1 LYAAEDRRFTT
12 TPMLN
17 RLTDLLFET
26 DFKGQQLADRTYQW
40 VIVVFSVIA
49 FVAGFAQESLR
60 VAFQV
65 WLVGAVLAA
74 GLCLFG
80 WPWLRRHPVAWLPS
94 VDAPIPPEDEAGALQ
109 GDGDDGGDGDGDQQD
124 DAAARARKAG
134 GGGGGGGGGSGGGGS
149 GGVVKRSGKG
159 GKR

>member
-1 LYAAEDRRFTT
+1 ME
-12 TPMLN
+12 
-17 RLTDLLFET
+17 RLTDLLLET

-94 VDAPIPPEDEAGALQ
+94 VDAPIPSEDELGALP
-109 GDGDDGGDGDGDQQD
+109 GGGGDDGGGVDGGDQD
-124 DAAARARKAG
+124 DAAARARKAAG
-134 GGGGGGGGGSGGGGS
+134 GGA
-149 GGVVKRSGKG
+149 VKRSGKG

>member
-1 LYAAEDRRFTT
+1 ME
-12 TPMLN
+12 
-17 RLTDLLFET
+17 RLADLLLET

-94 VDAPIPPEDEAGALQ
+94 VDAPIPPEDEAGALL
-109 GDGDDGGDGDGDQQD
+109 GDGGGDGGDDDGGGD
-124 DAAARARKAG
+124 ARRAAG
-134 GGGGGGGGGSGGGGS
+134 GAVKRAGKGSGS
-149 GGVVKRSGKG
+149 KR
-159 GKR
+159 

>member
-1 LYAAEDRRFTT
+1 ME
-12 TPMLN
+12 
-17 RLTDLLFET
+17 RLTDLLLET

-94 VDAPIPPEDEAGALQ
+94 VDAPIPPEDEAGALPG
-109 GDGDDGGDGDGDQQD
+109 GDNDDGGGGDGGDQD
-124 DAAARARKAG
+124 DAAARARKAAG
-134 GGGGGGGGGSGGGGS
+134 GGA
-149 GGVVKRSGKG
+149 VKRSGTG
-159 GKR
+159 GTR